1 MRIMPTWDPSDAELV
16 VATIG
21 KKPLC
26 VECIITQTGVT
37 KARVNAIVAML
48 GDTLSLD
55 RGMAVCSACLL
66 AKDVTR
72 LR

>member
-1 MRIMPTWDPSDAELV
+1 MRIMSTWDPSDAQLV

-26 VECIITQTGVT
+26 VGCIIKQTGVT

-48 GDTLSLD
+48 GETLSLD

-66 AKDVTR
+66 AKEVTR